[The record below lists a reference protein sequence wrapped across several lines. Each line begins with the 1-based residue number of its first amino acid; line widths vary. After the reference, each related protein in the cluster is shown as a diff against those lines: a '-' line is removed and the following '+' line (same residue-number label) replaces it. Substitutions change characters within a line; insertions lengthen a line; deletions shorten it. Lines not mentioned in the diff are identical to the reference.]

1 MKKIYEL
8 TTYAQNREDLY
19 LYALLSHIE
28 KGFYVDV
35 GANHESLHSVT
46 RMFYELGWSG
56 INIEPNKKLID
67 ELSKKRKRDA
77 NLQVGISNKNG
88 KMSFREYP
96 DFDGLSTLSEDIKEL
111 YKDRQYNFI
120 DYEIPV
126 KTLKSV
132 LRSKNVKDIDF
143 LKIDVEGHELAV
155 LEGNDWNKFRPKVVS
170 FEGTDGEKCIAFCNK
185 QGYRLEFFDGLNYYM
200 ADKNHPEITIHNFA
214 GAVLTKGLYT
224 EREKQLLK
232 SIDSLQRQ
240 ANILQEQLDKVQK
253 TINNGLGIKN
263 SLKSL
268 HKSAKNK
275 ITRKNRV
282 SLSQ

>member
-1 MKKIYEL
+1 MKKVNEL

-19 LYALLSHIE
+19 LYALLSNVE
-28 KGFYVDV
+28 KGFYIDV

-46 RMFYELGWSG
+46 KMFYELGWSG
-56 INIEPNKKLID
+56 INIEPNKKLIS
-67 ELSKKRKRDA
+67 ELNKKRKRDI
-77 NLQVGISNKNG
+77 NLQVGISDKNG

-111 YKDRQYNFI
+111 YKDRKYNFV

-126 KTLKSV
+126 KTLKSI
-132 LRSKNVKDIDF
+132 LRMNKVKAIDF

-155 LEGNDWNKFRPKVVS
+155 LEGNDWNTFRPKVVT
-170 FEGTDGEKCIAFCNK
+170 FEGTDGDRCIAFCKK

-200 ADKNHPEITIHNFA
+200 ADNKHLDITIHNFA

-224 EREKQLLK
+224 ERENQLRK
-232 SIDSLQRQ
+232 SIDKLQDQ
-240 ANILQEQLDKVQK
+240 TTLLQEQLDKVQK
-253 TINNGLGIKN
+253 TIENGLGIKT

-275 ITRKNRV
+275 IRRKN
-282 SLSQ
+282 